1 MATMHDDSMMET
13 EMGRA
18 VQAIA
23 EAESEETAEQG
34 KVVPLWRNRDF
45 LLITG
50 GQAVS
55 LMGSQVSQLA
65 FPLLMLALTRSPA
78 QAGFMAA
85 VRGLPFALLCL
96 PAGAL
101 VDRWNRKRVMIL
113 CDTGRALALGSIPL
127 ALLLGHLT
135 FIQLY
140 LVALIEGTLF
150 VFFNM
155 ADAASLPHIVA
166 KKQLPDATAQALLAE
181 SVSNLLGPAL
191 GGLLY
196 GIATMLP
203 FGADAISYA
212 ASVCSLLFIRSE
224 FQEERTAKQKQNLW
238 KEIGE
243 GLRWLWHEPL
253 VRFIAILTGGITFP
267 VVGYGL
273 ILIVIA
279 QRQHASPSTIGLI
292 FACGGVGSVLGA
304 LLAGPLQRRFSFG
317 QMLIGATWVWA
328 LTWLLFA
335 IAPNPLVLGIVT
347 ALSFIVVPIYT
358 GTQYSYR
365 IAMIPDA
372 LQGRVNSVF
381 RLIAFGTQPLG
392 FALTGILL
400 QVIGPIASVLV
411 LFIPQFV
418 LSIAVTFNSHVRH
431 AKPISELK

>member
-1 MATMHDDSMMET
+1 MSTMRDDSMME
-13 EMGRA
+13 
-18 VQAIA
+18 IA
-23 EAESEETAEQG
+23 SAEREIELAGLEESVGQE
-34 KVVPLWRNRDF
+34 KVAPLWRNRDF
-45 LLITG
+45 LLLTG

-55 LMGSQVSQLA
+55 LMGSQVSLLA
-65 FPLLMLALTRSPA
+65 FPLLMLALTHSPA

-85 VRGLPFALLCL
+85 VRGLPFALFCL

-135 FIQLY
+135 FVQLY

-155 ADAASLPHIVA
+155 ADAAALPHIVA
-166 KKQLPDATAQALLAE
+166 KRQLPDATAQALLAE

-212 ASVCSLLFIRSE
+212 ASVCSLFFIRIQ
-224 FQEERTAKQKQNLW
+224 FQEERVETRKGNLW

-279 QRQHASPSTIGLI
+279 QGQHASASTIGLI
-292 FACGGVGSVLGA
+292 FACGGVGSILGA

-317 QMLIGATWVWA
+317 QVLTGATWVWA

-335 IAPNPLVLGIVT
+335 IAPNPLLLGIVT

-365 IAMIPDA
+365 IAMIPDS

-392 FALTGILL
+392 LALTGVLL
-400 QVIGPIASVLV
+400 QAIGPVSTVLV
-411 LFIPQFV
+411 LFIPQ
-418 LSIAVTFNSHVRH
+418 LILCIAVTFNRHVRY
-431 AKPISELK
+431 ARPIGELK

>member
-1 MATMHDDSMMET
+1 MSTMRDDSREI
-13 EMGRA
+13 EDVEQA
-18 VQAIA
+18 VVQAGSA
-23 EAESEETAEQG
+23 EAGGQQEI
-34 KVVPLWRNRDF
+34 VPLWRNRDF
-45 LLITG
+45 LLLTG

-65 FPLLMLALTRSPA
+65 FPLLMLALTHSPA

-135 FIQLY
+135 FVQLY
-140 LVALIEGTLF
+140 LVALTEGTLF

-166 KKQLPDATAQALLAE
+166 KRQLPDATAQALLAE
-181 SVSNLLGPAL
+181 SVSSLLGPAL

-203 FGADAISYA
+203 FGADAVSYA
-212 ASVCSLLFIRSE
+212 VSVFSLFFIRAE
-224 FQEERTAKQKQNLW
+224 FQEEWAVTQKQNLW
-238 KEIGE
+238 KEIGA
-243 GLRWLWHEPL
+243 GLHWLWHEPL

-292 FACGGVGSVLGA
+292 FGCGGIGSILGA
-304 LLAGPLQRRFSFG
+304 LLAGPLQRRFSFA

-335 IAPNPLVLGIVT
+335 IAPNPFVLGIVT

-365 IAMIPDA
+365 MAVIPDA

-392 FALTGILL
+392 LTLTGVLL
-400 QVIGPIASVLV
+400 QAIGPVATVLA
-411 LFIPQFV
+411 LFIPQFI
-418 LSIAVTFNSHVRH
+418 LSIAVTFNQHVRD
-431 AKPISELK
+431 AKPISEMK